1 MQTLYEVGLEL
12 DENTEYQ
19 LTYVPNEEYSLVS
32 VQEEDSNYTLELDDD
47 SAFNLEI
54 QDKDIFDFIIES
66 SSAFINYID
75 GDVYDGPYTVT
86 PSRQSQILNTANCVL
101 LDNIVVNAIPSNY
114 GLITWDGNTL
124 TIS

>member
-12 DENTEYQ
+12 DQSTEYQ
-19 LTYVPNEEYSLVS
+19 LTYIPNEEYSLVS
-32 VQEEDSNYTLELDDD
+32 VEEDDSNFTLELDDD

-54 QDKDIFDFIIES
+54 QNGDIYDFVIES

-75 GDVYDGPYTVT
+75 GDIYDGTYIVT
-86 PSRQSQILNTANCVL
+86 PTREQQVLNTANRVL
-101 LDNIVVNAIPSNY
+101 LNNVVVNAIPSNY
-114 GLITWDGNTL
+114 GLITWDGHAL